1 MPDRR
6 AAADLELDM
15 DTSLTVKPRD
25 PVSRPSSARPS
36 VARTEV
42 APTQTVRPATAID
55 PNHQQAPA
63 QDTVSRD
70 LVDPEGREVIYRARD
85 EREKERE
92 RRRRH
97 PDEALMRARAYGRAT
112 PPAGDSAG
120 PAGDTHADIE
130 I

>member
-6 AAADLELDM
+6 SAADLELDM

-25 PVSRPSSARPS
+25 PVTRTSGVRAS

-42 APTQTVRPATAID
+42 APTQTVRPATAVD

-70 LVDPEGREVIYRARD
+70 LVDPEGREVIYRVRD
-85 EREKERE
+85 EREQERE
-92 RRRRH
+92 RRRKH
-97 PDEALMRARAYGRAT
+97 PDEALMRQRAYGRAAT
-112 PPAGDSAG
+112 PAPGESADNGDA
-120 PAGDTHADIE
+120 HADIE